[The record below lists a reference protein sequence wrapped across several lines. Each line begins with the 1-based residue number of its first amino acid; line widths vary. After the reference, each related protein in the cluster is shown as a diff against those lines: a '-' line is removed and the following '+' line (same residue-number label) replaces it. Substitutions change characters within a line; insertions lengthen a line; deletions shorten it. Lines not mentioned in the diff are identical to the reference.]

1 MSSSIQGNLIVMG
14 WNSFSLFVEFPISE
28 TFFFLFNYVI
38 FFVFISFPCDHLRT
52 FLPCLFCF
60 SLLSLSAL
68 PSISSYI
75 SIHLVMLCYCF

>member
-1 MSSSIQGNLIVMG
+1 MSSSIQGNLTVMG

-60 SLLSLSAL
+60 SLLIITVSFAL
-68 PSISSYI
+68 N
-75 SIHLVMLCYCF
+75 